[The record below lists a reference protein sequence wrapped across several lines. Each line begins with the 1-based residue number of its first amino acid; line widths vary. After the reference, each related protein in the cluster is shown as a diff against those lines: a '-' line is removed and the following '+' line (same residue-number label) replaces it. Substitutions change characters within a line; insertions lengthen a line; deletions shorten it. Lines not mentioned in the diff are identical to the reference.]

1 MRFGRLLHFVAQ
13 RSRSMAWIMVGV
25 GMLSGFFSAGVL
37 ALINHVLHHPSD
49 HSLLLVLGFVGL
61 VAGKILANVVS
72 QMLLVRFA
80 QDTILD
86 LSLSLCAKIV
96 RAPLRRSE
104 ERGAANIL
112 VTLTD
117 DVS

>member
-1 MRFGRLLHFVAQ
+1 MSW
-13 RSRSMAWIMVGV
+13 RSSIMP
-25 GMLSGFFSAGVL
+25 F
-37 ALINHVLHHPSD
+37 IITPTI
-49 HSLLLVLGFVGL
+49 SLLVLLGFVGL
-61 VAGKILANVVS
+61 VSGKILANLWS
-72 QMLLVRFA
+72 HILLVRFA

-104 ERGAANIL
+104 QRGAANIL

-117 DVS
+117 DVSWVTWAIQCFPISS